1 MCDILCL
8 LSHFFFVILDW
19 IGLGAVLFC
28 FVMCVLAG
36 FMTID
41 DVTFISGYGL
51 EA

>member
-1 MCDILCL
+1 
-8 LSHFFFVILDW
+8 
-19 IGLGAVLFC
+19 
-28 FVMCVLAG
+28 VMCVLAG